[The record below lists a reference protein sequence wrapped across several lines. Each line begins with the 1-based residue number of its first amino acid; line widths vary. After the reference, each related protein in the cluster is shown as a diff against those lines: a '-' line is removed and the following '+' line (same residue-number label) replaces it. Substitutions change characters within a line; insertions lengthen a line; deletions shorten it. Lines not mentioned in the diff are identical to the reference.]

1 MNARRGCF
9 EKTYVKNYEKAFLE
23 PIDFRECQE

>member
-1 MNARRGCF
+1 MLGGLVL
-9 EKTYVKNYEKAFLE
+9 KKIMLKNNEKAFLE